1 MMRGII
7 AEGVLMASARD
18 DVSKYIKKK
27 YKASPEYL
35 WKRYPSFAVYRHE
48 DNRNT

>member
-1 MMRGII
+1 MTSI
-7 AEGVLMASARD
+7 RD

-35 WKRYPSFAVYRHE
+35 WKRYPASAAGFLSRISHE
-48 DNRNT
+48 QG

>member
-1 MMRGII
+1 
-7 AEGVLMASARD
+7 MASVRD

-35 WKRYPSFAVYRHE
+35 WKRYPSFAVYRR
-48 DNRNT
+48 DKGKCAG